1 MTVIKNPSKL
11 LTKAKCFYLFPSGA
25 LHACFCT
32 TREAE
37 PTNWWAR
44 RSLYRMCSSDYVG
57 DSFLLKRIYSKGTVI
72 RLCVNGRRLCRP
84 EQMNTCGDRCERRLY
99 AAHARR
105 ARVCVWWVCSKKC
118 SSCNEPY
125 NWICFLW
132 MPRNYIKIQS
142 PRREPAVRKG
152 TCSGKKKGDD
162 N

>member
-1 MTVIKNPSKL
+1 MIKNPSKL

-57 DSFLLKRIYSKGTVI
+57 DSFLLKRIYSKSTVI

-105 ARVCVWWVCSKKC
+105 ARVRVWWVCSKNVARAMNPTIESVFSECPATTLKF
-118 SSCNEPY
+118 S
-125 NWICFLW
+125 
-132 MPRNYIKIQS
+132 
-142 PRREPAVRKG
+142 RRDASLQFAKG
-152 TCSGKKKGDD
+152 HVVEKKGG
-162 N
+162 